1 MTLPSWIAWPGGLPC
16 PWTRGTV
23 DTEAC
28 ARPPGASDGANEVGP
43 TGSGYRPVVGSGA
56 GLVGGVLAAWGSG
69 MPGIVRPDP
78 STLGAVGERGS
89 HRESCLQLVPGN
101 DGDWL
106 TRYGRL
112 MTLTG
117 WAAGYAEEL
126 LAPLGDRWAHV
137 QGVVRQAQDVSAILP
152 AEEREDLVAAA
163 YLHDLGYAP
172 ALVETGFHAL
182 DGARH
187 LRALGYERLAGLVAY
202 HSGARCEA
210 ELRGLTAQLAEF
222 ADEASA
228 TSMTLTYC
236 DMTTGPA
243 GEVITYEERLA
254 GVERRYG
261 VEHVVA
267 RSVRHARAEV
277 ERSTAFVEGRMRE
290 VAAS

>member
-1 MTLPSWIAWPGGLPC
+1 
-16 PWTRGTV
+16 
-23 DTEAC
+23 
-28 ARPPGASDGANEVGP
+28 
-43 TGSGYRPVVGSGA
+43 
-56 GLVGGVLAAWGSG
+56 
-69 MPGIVRPDP
+69 
-78 STLGAVGERGS
+78 
-89 HRESCLQLVPGN
+89 
-101 DGDWL
+101 
-106 TRYGRL
+106 

-137 QGVVRQAQDVSAILP
+137 QGVVRQAQEVSAILP
-152 AEEREDLVAAA
+152 AEEREVLVAAA

-187 LRALGYERLAGLVAY
+187 LRALGHERLAGLVAY

-210 ELRGLTAQLAEF
+210 ELRRLAVELAEF
-222 ADEASA
+222 VDEASA
-228 TSMTLTYC
+228 TSMALTYG

-277 ERSTAFVEGRMRE
+277 ARSTAFVEGRLRE
-290 VAAS
+290 VAAP

>member
-1 MTLPSWIAWPGGLPC
+1 MTL
-16 PWTRGTV
+16 R
-23 DTEAC
+23 
-28 ARPPGASDGANEVGP
+28 
-43 TGSGYRPVVGSGA
+43 
-56 GLVGGVLAAWGSG
+56 
-69 MPGIVRPDP
+69 
-78 STLGAVGERGS
+78 
-89 HRESCLQLVPGN
+89 
-101 DGDWL
+101 
-106 TRYGRL
+106 
-112 MTLTG
+112 G

-137 QGVVRQAQDVSAILP
+137 QGVVRQAQGVAAILL
-152 AEEREDLVAAA
+152 AEEREVLVAAA

-187 LRALGYERLAGLVAY
+187 LRALGHERLAGLVAY

-210 ELRGLTAQLAEF
+210 ELRRLAAELAEF

-243 GEVITYEERLA
+243 GEIITYEERLA

-261 VEHVVA
+261 ADHVVA
-267 RSVRHARAEV
+267 RSVRHACTEV
-277 ERSTAFVEGRMRE
+277 ERATAFVEGRLRE